1 MMEITIIN
9 PIEQIE
15 LICQAMLDLQYFI
28 KNDINDSIKTQ
39 FFQINKS
46 LTIIHKELK
55 KLGY

>member
-28 KNDINDSIKTQ
+28 KNDINDSIKTHNDNSQ
-39 FFQINKS
+39 RIEK
-46 LTIIHKELK
+46 TRILK
-55 KLGY
+55 YFSQH